1 MKAIKMTECTVK
13 NLNCGWCMGAGAL
26 VGAGAA
32 VGVAI
37 IVT

>member
-1 MKAIKMTECTVK
+1 MNFKEISVQD
-13 NLNCGWCMGAGAL
+13 LNCGWCMGAGVV

-32 VGVAI
+32 VGVGLL

>member
-1 MKAIKMTECTVK
+1 MKTIKMTECTVK
-13 NLNCGWCMGAGAL
+13 NLNCGWCMGAGVL
-26 VGAGAA
+26 VGAGAS